1 MILHMIFVEKHFHK
15 HRPYQISTIYID
27 WIQKGLRL
35 ITCLHKY
42 CLCDCYILYIRIE
55 FALWSIEQ
63 IKCILLESGLKC
75 QWYLDSL
82 VMNLLALHGALAVI
96 AFSHYSTTSL
106 LLYIFQI
113 FPSNLSKQ
121 SLEEASNSLFVG
133 ATP

>member
-1 MILHMIFVEKHFHK
+1 MIFVEEHFHK
-15 HRPYQISTIYID
+15 YRPYQISTIYID
-27 WIQKGLRL
+27 WIQKWLSL
-35 ITCLHKY
+35 ITCYINIVCGFAH
-42 CLCDCYILYIRIE
+42 ILYIGIE
-55 FALWSIEQ
+55 SALWSIEQ

-75 QWYLDSL
+75 HWYLDSL

-121 SLEEASNSLFVG
+121 SLEEASNSRFVG